1 MILIEWTEEMSEE
14 EIQKVDVILLLTA
27 EPFFFSC
34 LLLFLTE
41 PIGELNKATEKKQLF
56 MWPRKCERNKRNHKK
71 NYNFDKVTQTYYLY
85 GYKNGKYYAPGSRF
99 VVFSAS
105 LTPSCTFDS
114 RLNGWIQRSDFFSSS
129 EVKWNK
135 I

>member
-1 MILIEWTEEMSEE
+1 MSEE

-99 VVFSAS
+99 VVFFRLRLLPHVH
-105 LTPSCTFDS
+105 LTQDS
-114 RLNGWIQRSDFFSSS
+114 TDEFNDPIFFLSS